1 MKIYLTGSTG
11 FIGNHL
17 SIQLLKLSH
26 IVFAPIR
33 NLKLSQKNIHENLR
47 LFRLENPDK
56 NTNYFKNI
64 GKVDCLIHCAART
77 HVMRDKKKDSL
88 DIYREANVEKTK
100 KLAEEAAKQGI
111 KRFIFLSSVKVN
123 GEKTL
128 GSNSFK
134 YNDVPAPEDFYA
146 ISKFEAEKVLWEI
159 SRKTGLEVTVIRLPL
174 VYGNGAKGNLERLIK
189 LVRLGIPL
197 PFSMIQNKRSM
208 IGIDNLV
215 DFLIQ
220 CIDHPNA
227 AGKTFLVS
235 DGKDLSTPNFIN
247 HISSSMGFSARLFPV
262 PIFLLKFLFN
272 ILGKKKELDRL
283 IGSLKLDCTHTREAL
298 NWIPPVNIAE
308 GIRRMVQGK

>member
-11 FIGNHL
+11 FIGSHL

-33 NLKLSQKNIHENLR
+33 NLKLSQKNIHKNLR

-159 SRKTGLEVTVIRLPL
+159 SRKTGLEVTVVRLPL

-235 DGKDLSTPNFIN
+235 DSDDLSVSSLIN
-247 HISSSMGFSARLFPV
+247 YIEKTLGLSSRLYGI
-262 PIFLLKFLFN
+262 PIFVLKFIGYIF
-272 ILGKKKELDRL
+272 GKQNEVSKLTNSLQIDISYTKK
-283 IGSLKLDCTHTREAL
+283 IL
-298 NWIPPVNIAE
+298 NWSPKVSTQE
-308 GIRRMVQGK
+308 GLQRIIKNL